1 MFCIL
6 KYNVDNSTSKI
17 YGHYESIDECNIQ
30 IDKWIKEIK
39 RKTCSNIEIKTQKSL
54 LGNDCKIVIG
64 HLGSSWNHEPI
75 KTLYMFKIYKIE
87 EKDE

>member
-30 IDKWIKEIK
+30 IDKWIKEIEC
-39 RKTCSNIEIKTQKSL
+39 KTCSNIEIKT
-54 LGNDCKIVIG
+54 
-64 HLGSSWNHEPI
+64 
-75 KTLYMFKIYKIE
+75 
-87 EKDE
+87 